1 MQTNTGTIDRQI
13 RVLAGFT
20 LIALTA
26 TSTVGPWGW
35 VGVIALITGLIGW
48 CPLYA
53 ALGIDTRKPL
63 KEVAATKP
71 PAQPPAHPSA

>member
-13 RVLAGFT
+13 RVLAGFA

-26 TSTVGPWGW
+26 TSTIGAWGW
-35 VGVIALITGLIGW
+35 IGIVGVITGLVGW

-53 ALGIDTRKPL
+53 AFGIDTRPPL
-63 KEVAATKP
+63 KAAGSKP
-71 PAQPPAHPSA
+71 SSQPPAHPSA

>member
-63 KEVAATKP
+63 KDAVTKP

>member
-13 RVLAGFT
+13 RVLAGFA

-26 TSTVGPWGW
+26 TSTIGVWGW
-35 VGVIALITGLIGW
+35 IGVIALITGLIGW

-63 KEVAATKP
+63 KDAGTKP